1 MESANKQEIGGL
13 FSKPNATVQSVVRI
27 KNLMNVE
34 FEEVAKNMDELL
46 QINVTLVEDNKSVLQ
61 RLSDL
66 QLQYNNL
73 LASYNKTLDAVE
85 ASAKTT
91 SESVASVMVGDVLL
105 GGGIAKP
112 SGIMF
117 DPAIHQYKPARPITL
132 SDRNLIMSAYQNLYR
147 QEGGMKTLPE
157 FFRYVNDAINPTVSK
172 TEIEG
177 VIYNK
182 FDERLYL

>member
-66 QLQYNNL
+66 QLSL
-73 LASYNKTLDAVE
+73 
-85 ASAKTT
+85 
-91 SESVASVMVGDVLL
+91 
-105 GGGIAKP
+105 
-112 SGIMF
+112 
-117 DPAIHQYKPARPITL
+117 IHI
-132 SDRNLIMSAYQNLYR
+132 
-147 QEGGMKTLPE
+147 
-157 FFRYVNDAINPTVSK
+157 
-172 TEIEG
+172 
-177 VIYNK
+177 
-182 FDERLYL
+182 